1 VSKLLVMAAMA
12 SVSDSN
18 VEEVFSL
25 PHPWIWNHYV
35 RLLGKLKMSRWTT
48 STVG

>member
-1 VSKLLVMAAMA
+1 MA

-18 VEEVFSL
+18 VKRCSPFRIL
-25 PHPWIWNHYV
+25 GLLWNHYV